1 MGLEKTLKRIIIPKS
16 GYKAIKT
23 TQFAEMG
30 SQVVTTALGNEG
42 LDLLLWIQERIN
54 DGDIIISGGS
64 GTTNLS
70 LGTQTG
76 TTLDIDSSSGTSVT
90 LPSATSSLAGLM
102 SATDKSALDGLVA
115 DHQTEIQFQNEG
127 SNLGTPGTVDTV
139 DFVGSGVN
147 ASRVGDKVTVT
158 VSSSGVPLFE
168 TESDNTLIVF
178 YRTSGVG
185 TPSAS
190 RAGGTSTITAPSGV
204 RIVSVAVKGQTS
216 DLAGDNSFKINVFGV
231 PGDELLAYPTVAKW
245 NLSGAA
251 PSESVPHILDIDN
264 TPGVQVIGG
273 TSSANITI
281 KLINLN
287 SFTNWV
293 IKLGWL

>member
-1 MGLEKTLKRIIIPKS
+1 MSLEQSQKYIYLPKAA
-16 GYKAIKT
+16 YKLIKT
-23 TQFAEMG
+23 TQFAEAG
-30 SQVVTTALGNEG
+30 AQIVTTALGNEA
-42 LDLLLWIQERIN
+42 LNLLLWIQERIN
-54 DGDIIISGGS
+54 AGDIIISGTGA
-64 GTTNLS
+64 TDLS
-70 LGTQTG
+70 LGNQTA

-90 LPSATSSLAGLM
+90 LPSATTSLAGLL
-102 SATDKSALDGLVA
+102 SATDKSILDGLSA
-115 DHQTEIQFQNEG
+115 DHQTEVQFQDEG
-127 SNLGTPGTVDTV
+127 SNLGTAGTVDTV

-147 ASRVGDKVTVT
+147 AARVGNKVTVT
-158 VSSSGVPLFE
+158 VSSSGVPLLE

-185 TPSAS
+185 TPTAA
-190 RAGGTSTITAPSGV
+190 RAGGVSTITAPSGV

-216 DLAGDNSFKINVFGV
+216 DLAGDNSFKINVYGV

-251 PSESVPHILDIDN
+251 PSDAVPHVLDLDN
-264 TPGVQVIGG
+264 TPGVQVVGG
-273 TSSANITI
+273 LASSNITV